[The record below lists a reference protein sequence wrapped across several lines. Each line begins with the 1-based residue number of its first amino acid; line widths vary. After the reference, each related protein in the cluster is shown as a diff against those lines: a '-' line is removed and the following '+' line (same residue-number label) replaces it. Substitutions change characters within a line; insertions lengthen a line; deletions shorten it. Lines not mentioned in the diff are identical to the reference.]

1 MLKKSLSILL
11 IFMLV
16 LMSIGPI
23 PMTEAISI
31 NGSPVT
37 SAGKGSVIVS
47 GATPHA
53 TLTLNAKEGG
63 SSGSGTASSGGTY
76 TFENLDPGI
85 YTVTESTNG
94 ATVVSNETRVLPE
107 PVTVTEPNQNGE
119 ITVSGAHA
127 GAKLT
132 IHHDRTGFVPRE
144 TTANSS
150 GIGYYRVGYSSEQV
164 PPGNNYRVRQTINGV
179 TSTDSNSIDI
189 NPRAV
194 RLTVTIAGAGANN
207 NAGAIEVQDTRR
219 GNRLL
224 LYKVDSGQEPTI
236 RTVEDA
242 DTYTFTGL
250 SAGKYYVVQEENG
263 AQSIRSNEVSI
274 IDEMPPTIELIG
286 PSEVFVS
293 MPKNYENW
301 EYPVSPSDVKAT
313 DNISTPNID
322 ITISPNRKMNTP
334 GVYKVTYTAK
344 DDAGN
349 ERSVTKTVTIAPP
362 TLDIAKVFNTFQS
375 GEEPP
380 GRNTGDVK
388 VDNVMA
394 NATLK
399 VYQDPDGKSI
409 KTIVRANDSSQGIF
423 DIKDIIV
430 GKDYYV
436 TQIVNGIESATSTRF
451 DIKDDTKPIITL
463 KNSSTVEFVRGGLYI
478 EYGAEAI
485 DNVDNANE
493 ITAKIGIDSS
503 NVNMNVPGRYYVTY
517 NVTDNAG
524 NVADQVIREVVV
536 KPHAVVAIGSD
547 ADIGE
552 VGVKDAFPGAVLKLY
567 NVNNTNNPVAVS
579 KPLAANATTYVFK
592 NKTRLDGT
600 IIDPDKGIPPGSYYV
615 VQEFSIEGGET
626 LESMRSNIV
635 DVRDTDRPYI
645 TINGSENM
653 FFTWDESSNEYQ
665 YNDNGVH
672 GIFADPGAFAEDYL
686 DDDNELTNNIKRKI
700 FYNGKEICNDS
711 DSTLP
716 DCTMAVKI
724 EAPGIY
730 EIAYNVTANR
740 GTKADEKRRTI
751 TIAPP
756 AIKDIEAQAGKSRI
770 EVGGT
775 FFHENIETRVN
786 LYNRYDELIK
796 SRVSSASG
804 SLAFDNIRAGL
815 GYYVTQTVNG
825 VASAP
830 SDPVNL
836 SLFEDAEETA
846 LMTSFELVYASNKR
860 ATGTI
865 DHESGEIQVVV
876 PKNTNVTNLTAVFQT
891 NGKVTVNFVEQIS
904 GTSTQNFIQPVKYT
918 VTPKEGDPKTYTV
931 TVVKQSFETETWTN
945 TITKRTSFTATGSTT
960 TLTPAEMKEAA
971 DKGVSFI
978 GDDRALHVPAANVKE
993 TAYPS
998 ITVKKDAFQARA
1010 NDPAWAKNVEY
1021 ATEIRFGNGQLM
1033 RPIEFEVKSDS
1044 NKKLA
1049 KLVRE
1054 GNQLYAIIQPT
1065 EKQGKNLIGLVT
1077 SPGTYAFIDGVQ
1089 APSIQETGTGSY
1101 RLSGASNSKI
1111 YYTTSS
1117 KTVDFERSVRNI
1129 ELKSYMH
1136 TDFESTLNDWQLY
1149 RAGQTIE
1156 TSKSLYAYVL
1166 KDSIVSPINEVV
1178 KTSKKQWQAP
1188 ITRPISHSFT
1198 ITFNAPV
1205 DKKAIYSDLIYVVDD
1220 YTGDQVPVSLQL
1232 SNDRKQI
1239 IVSPKKAYKRGNQYT
1254 LVIEQQ
1260 LKGYTKNNE
1269 FLQQA
1274 ITQTFIAK

>member
-1 MLKKSLSILL
+1 MFKKSLSILL

-16 LMSIGPI
+16 LMTIGPI
-23 PMTEAISI
+23 PMAEAISI
-31 NGSPVT
+31 NGNPVT
-37 SAGKGSVIVS
+37 SAGKGSVVVS
-47 GATPHA
+47 GAAPGA
-53 TLTLNAKEGG
+53 TLTLTAKEGG

-76 TFENLDPGI
+76 TFDNLEPGI
-85 YTVTESTNG
+85 YTVTESANG

-107 PVTVTEPNQNGE
+107 PVTVTEPDNQGQ
-119 ITVSGAHA
+119 ITVSGAYP
-127 GAKLT
+127 GAELT
-132 IHHDRTGFVPRE
+132 IHHDRTGFIPRK
-144 TTANSS
+144 TDANSS

-194 RLTVTIAGAGANN
+194 RLTVTIEGAGPNN

-236 RTVEDA
+236 RVVEDA

-250 SAGKYYVVQEENG
+250 SAGKYYVIQEENG

-286 PSEVFVS
+286 PSEVFES

-301 EYPVSPSDVKAT
+301 EYKVSASDVKAT
-313 DNISTPNID
+313 DNISTPKID
-322 ITISPNRKMNTP
+322 ISVSPNRTMNTP
-334 GVYKVTYTAK
+334 GVYKVTYTAI

-349 ERSVTKTVTIAPP
+349 ESSVTKTVTIAPP
-362 TLDIAKVFNTFQS
+362 TLDIAQVFNTFKS

-409 KTIVRANDSSQGIF
+409 KTIVRANDSSQGTF
-423 DIKDIIV
+423 DISDIIV

-451 DIKDDTKPIITL
+451 EIKDDTKPIITL

-493 ITAKIGIDSS
+493 ITAKIRIDSS
-503 NVNMNVPGRYYVTY
+503 NVNMDVPGKYYVTY

-524 NVADQVIREVVV
+524 NVADEVIRTVVV

-552 VGVKDAFPGAVLKLY
+552 VGVKDAFPGAILKLY
-567 NVNNTNNPVAVS
+567 NVNDTNNPVAVS

-592 NKTRLDGT
+592 NATDRNGN
-600 IIDPDKGIPPGSYYV
+600 IINPDKGIPPGSYFV
-615 VQEFSIEGGET
+615 VQEFSIEGGEM

-645 TINGSENM
+645 TIKGSENM
-653 FFTWDESSNEYQ
+653 FFTWDKPDMEYEF
-665 YNDNGVH
+665 NGTH
-672 GIFADPGAFAEDYL
+672 GTFVDPGAFAEDYL
-686 DDDNELTNNIKRKI
+686 DNDNELTNNIKRKI
-700 FYNGKEICNDS
+700 FYNSKEICNDS
-711 DSTLP
+711 DDTLP
-716 DCTMAVKI
+716 NCDQRVKI
-724 EAPGIY
+724 EFPGVY

-756 AIKDIEAQAGKSRI
+756 AIEKIEAKAGKSRI
-770 EVGGT
+770 EVEGT
-775 FFHENIETRVN
+775 FFHEDIVTMVN
-786 LYNRYDELIK
+786 LYNKYGELIK
-796 SRVSSASG
+796 SQRSKASG
-804 SLAFDNIRAGL
+804 DSVFKDIPAGL

-825 VASAP
+825 VSSTP

-836 SLFEDAEETA
+836 TLFEDADETA

-865 DHESGEIQVVV
+865 DHASGNIEVVV
-876 PKNTNVTNLTAVFQT
+876 PKDTNVTNLTAVFQA
-891 NGKVTVNFVEQIS
+891 NGKVTVNFTEQTS
-904 GTSTQNFIQPVKYT
+904 GTTKQNFTNAVKYT
-918 VTPKEGDPKTYTV
+918 VTPEKGEAKTYTV

-945 TITKRTSFTATGSTT
+945 TITKRTSFTTTSSTT
-960 TLTPAEMKEAA
+960 TLTPAEMNEAA
-971 DKGVSFI
+971 NKGVSFV
-978 GDDRALHVPAANVKE
+978 GDDRAIHVPAANVKE
-993 TAYPS
+993 TTRPA
-998 ITVKKDAFQARA
+998 ITVKKDAFTARTT
-1010 NDPAWAKNVEY
+1010 DPAWAKTVQF
-1021 ATEIRFGNGQLM
+1021 ATEIRFGSGELM
-1033 RPIEFEVKSDS
+1033 RPIEFEVTSSS
-1044 NKKLA
+1044 NKQLA

-1054 GNQLYAIIQPT
+1054 DNQLYAIIQPT
-1065 EKQGKNLIGLVT
+1065 QKQGKNLIGLVT
-1077 SPGTYAFIDGVQ
+1077 SPGTYAFIDGIQ
-1089 APSIQETGTGSY
+1089 APTIQETGNNSY
-1101 RLSGASNSKI
+1101 RLSGGANGQI
-1111 YYTTSS
+1111 FYTTSS
-1117 KTVDFERSVRNI
+1117 KTVDFERSVRNT

-1149 RAGQTIE
+1149 RAGQTIK
-1156 TSKSLYAYVL
+1156 TNKSLYAYVL

-1178 KTSKKQWQAP
+1178 KTSERQWQAP

-1198 ITFNAPV
+1198 ISFNAPV

-1220 YTGDQVPVSLQL
+1220 YTGEQVPVSLQL

-1274 ITQTFIAK
+1274 ITQTFITK